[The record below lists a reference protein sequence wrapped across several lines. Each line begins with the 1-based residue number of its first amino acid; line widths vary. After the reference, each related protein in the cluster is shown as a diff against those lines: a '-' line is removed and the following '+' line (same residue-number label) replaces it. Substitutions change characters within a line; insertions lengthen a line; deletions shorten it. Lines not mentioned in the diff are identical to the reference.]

1 MEKRKRKLNIKKL
14 LIFLLVLYLIGSFI
28 FLLLNYSIKN
38 IYIKDNNYLSD
49 QEIIDLAG
57 IRNYPS
63 LIFTSKGSISNKLK
77 KNLLIKSVEINKN
90 IFGKVTITIK
100 EYKPLF
106 YDNNTKQTILSS
118 GKGIDDKLNIPILT
132 NTMPKEIY
140 DKLIISLDKVE
151 EDVMLKISE
160 IEYAQTE
167 QDTERFLIKTTDK
180 IKIYLNIR
188 KFDDI
193 NYYNELLATIDG
205 KTGTWHLDY
214 GNYFVSD

>member
-1 MEKRKRKLNIKKL
+1 MEKRKRKLNIKKI

-28 FLLLNYSIKN
+28 FLLFNYPIKN

-77 KNLLIKSVEINKN
+77 KNLLIKSVKINKN
-90 IFGKVTITIK
+90 IFGKVTITIE

-132 NTMPKEIY
+132 NTMPKEVY
-140 DKLIISLDKVE
+140 DKLIISLDKVD

-160 IEYAQTE
+160 IEYAQIE